1 MHFLFNWAKKCVG
14 YAGMAT
20 PRITKLV
27 CTLGPATESEKQIET
42 AARAGMDVARL
53 NLSHGTWADHLGR
66 IKTLQKINAR
76 LVADKKFRHPIGILL
91 DTQGPEIRTSVVE
104 TPIVIKEGEEVVFS
118 SEPRPNEKRQ
128 VILVN
133 HKLFAKDV
141 KQSDTI
147 ILDNGKIIFESIKVE
162 KDGRVLATARES
174 GTISSKR
181 HVNLPGADLSMP
193 SLTEKD
199 WHDITAGA
207 KEGVDFVALSFI
219 RRASEVEELR
229 TYLKKKKLSMKLIS
243 KIETK
248 QSVENLEE
256 IVAASDGIMV
266 ARGDLGSELPFEKI
280 PVIQDRLVAMCR
292 EAGKPVIVATH
303 MLESMI
309 DSPMPTRAEVTDIA
323 HAAMTGTD
331 STMLSGETAGG
342 KFPLLC
348 IDAMRR
354 VLKETERHLHS
365 TQKMQQPSI
374 RNPRDARAEAA
385 VKLAISSDA
394 DIILVMTKSGQTA
407 IEVSRFRPSIPVIAF
422 TPNESVQRV
431 LQLSYNTLPVHIP
444 FDNVDPE
451 KTVQRAVA
459 VAREMGLL
467 KAGHQCVIVS
477 DARAHNHNVGTV
489 QIRSVS

>member
-1 MHFLFNWAKKCVG
+1 
-14 YAGMAT
+14 MAT

-27 CTLGPATESEKQIET
+27 CTLGPATETEKQIEA
-42 AARAGMDVARL
+42 AARTGMDVARL

-66 IKTLQKINAR
+66 IKTIQKINAR
-76 LVADKKFRHPIGILL
+76 LMADKKFRHPIAILL

-104 TPIVIKEGEEVVFS
+104 QPITIKEGQEVVFAA
-118 SEPRPNEKRQ
+118 EPHKEEKRQ

-141 KQSDTI
+141 KQSETI
-147 ILDNGKIIFESIKVE
+147 ILDNGKIIFDRIKVE
-162 KDGRVLATARES
+162 KDGRVIAKARES
-174 GTISSKR
+174 GSIGSRR

-193 SLTEKD
+193 SLTDKD
-199 WHDITAGA
+199 WKDITAGA
-207 KEGVDFVALSFI
+207 EEGVDFVALSFI

-256 IVAASDGIMV
+256 IVEASDGIMV

-309 DSPMPTRAEVTDIA
+309 DAPMPTRAEVTDIA

-342 KFPLLC
+342 KFPLLA

-354 VLKETERHLHS
+354 VLKETELHL
-365 TQKMQQPSI
+365 QKSQMMMPVSI
-374 RNPRDARAEAA
+374 RGPRDARAEAA
-385 VKLAISSDA
+385 VKLAISSEVDA
-394 DIILVMTKSGQTA
+394 ILVMTKSGQTA
-407 IEVSRFRPSIPVIAF
+407 TEVSRFRPGIPVIAF
-422 TPNESVQRV
+422 TPNEPVQRV
-431 LQLSYNTLPVHIP
+431 LQLYYNILPVHIA
-444 FDNVDPE
+444 FDDNDPE

-467 KAGHQCVIVS
+467 KAGQQCVIVS
-477 DARAHNHNVGTV
+477 DARAHKHNVGTV
-489 QIRSVS
+489 QIRTV